1 MSTSKEGSG
10 LADADEDIGQQS
22 LPETISVPTPTPA
35 TSVSTSTVADGLS
48 TTTENTVRSVL
59 SPFLCCFE
67 TTVEYTYKL
76 MAQFLRVQVLFRLFC
91 SELIIAY
98 Q

>member
-59 SPFLCCFE
+59 SP
-67 TTVEYTYKL
+67 VEYTYKL
-76 MAQFLRVQVLFRLFC
+76 MAHFLRVQVFC
-91 SELIIAY
+91 LVRSTD
-98 Q
+98 QN